1 MEDVRPNPTI
11 SIVMAVFGEA
21 TVLDAS
27 LDRLAAQTYGQVD
40 LVVIDGGSTDGTR
53 DLLERRSADIDS
65 WVSEPDRGIYQ
76 AWNKGL
82 AHARG
87 DWLTFMGA
95 DDEYASPDSLEWV
108 AAALAKVDDRVSIA
122 YGRLDLVA
130 ADKRVLRHLGQPWP
144 EIRAGFRQS
153 MTIPHPAAF
162 YRASYFADNG
172 GFDESFRIVGDYEIM
187 LRTVFD
193 RPPVFLDGP
202 VIVRMT
208 EGGVSDRPEN
218 YVKRANEFYRAAH
231 MHGLTRAP
239 RQLSPLVVRAQT
251 DAAIRKVFGPRVAD
265 RFVRGYRAVVGRS
278 R

>member
-1 MEDVRPNPTI
+1 MTVGQAPTI

-21 TVLDAS
+21 GVLDAS
-27 LDRLAAQTYGQVD
+27 LDRLAAQTYRDVD

-53 DLLERRSADIDS
+53 DLLERRSASIGY
-65 WVSEPDRGIYQ
+65 WVSEPARGIYH

-82 AHARG
+82 AAARG
-87 DWLTFMGA
+87 DWITFMGA
-95 DDEYASPDSLEWV
+95 DDQYATPDSLAWV
-108 AAALAKVDDRVSIA
+108 AEALAGVDPGVSIA

-130 ADKRVLRHLGQPWP
+130 ADGRVLRHLGEPWP
-144 EIRAGFRQS
+144 AIRAGFRQS

-162 YRASYFADNG
+162 YRASFFADNG

-187 LRTVFD
+187 LRSVFD

-208 EGGVSDRPEN
+208 EGGISDRPDS
-218 YVKRANEFYRAAH
+218 YVRRANEFYRAAE
-231 MHGLTRAP
+231 MHGLTRSP
-239 RQLSPLVVRAQT
+239 RFLSPLVVRAQT
-251 DAAIRKVFGPRVAD
+251 DAAIRKVFGARVAD